1 MLDASPALLKT
12 LNRLVDL
19 LDAKVVNSVDAPTPE
34 RERPKRVEKP
44 KEPVEEPGAQDKDEP
59 EAQDKDEPEAP
70 EPTEEPK
77 KPKYT
82 LDQIRRI
89 MADTQEGKDDK
100 RAVMLAMKGIMQEMG
115 ATSISA
121 LPEDKYE
128 EFVEKVT
135 AL

>member
-19 LDAKVVNSVDAPTPE
+19 LEVKAGITVETPDPVA
-34 RERPKRVEKP
+34 ERPKLVEKP
-44 KEPVEEPGAQDKDEP
+44 KKPAPAEEPKAQVKEEP
-59 EAQDKDEPEAP
+59 EELKIA
-70 EPTEEPK
+70 EEPK